1 MVGTTVINA
10 LQASA
15 PQWSEVAAIVSDL
28 LAALAAG
35 VGIGWLVRS
44 VWVRVESLFAGNN
57 TQTSEA

>member
-35 VGIGWLVRS
+35 VGVGCLVRS
-44 VWVRVESLFAGNN
+44 AWVRVENLFTGNKVK
-57 TQTSEA
+57 TI